1 MMRRFD
7 RIVNDDSDNSN
18 VEGGENQEAPF
29 RERESAIE
37 QQRELEFSK
46 LIERSLG
53 RGLGGAGRGASGLS
67 DANFLSSSIR
77 LGSNPFD
84 RPPIFEPVASDSG
97 QEEIEALDDI
107 NLAAIEQEMLE
118 AGYSQSEIR
127 ASL

>member
-1 MMRRFD
+1 MRRFD

-37 QQRELEFSK
+37 QQRELEFSR

-53 RGLGGAGRGASGLS
+53 RGLGGGGRAGGIS

-77 LGSNPFD
+77 LGSNLD

-107 NLAAIEQEMLE
+107 NLAAI
-118 AGYSQSEIR
+118 
-127 ASL
+127 